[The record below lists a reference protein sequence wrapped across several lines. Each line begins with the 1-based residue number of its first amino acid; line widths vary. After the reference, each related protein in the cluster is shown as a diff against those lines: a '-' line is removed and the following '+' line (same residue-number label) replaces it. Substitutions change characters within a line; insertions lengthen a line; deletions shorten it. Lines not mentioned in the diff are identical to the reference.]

1 MAEYCLVPERTDN
14 FRVGL
19 VYAES
24 LHPGLDVCLDYFIGG
39 GGIGRRKGAAI
50 RICY

>member
-14 FRVGL
+14 FRAGL
-19 VYAES
+19 VHAES
-24 LHPGLDVCLDYFIGG
+24 LHPGLDVFLDYFIGG
-39 GGIGRRKGAAI
+39 RIGRRKGAAI